1 MRLRSEQLHSHL
13 HGNTTLAPVYLIT
26 GDEPLQKLE
35 SIDLVCQAAR
45 QQGFDERTV
54 FEVEHGFDWQS
65 LLQVSNNLSLFS
77 NRNLIELRMGSS
89 KPGKEGGSVL
99 IDFTKQASEDTLL
112 IISMDKLDKASLK
125 TKWVKSLESHG
136 ILLQTWPINAEQLP
150 VWLQS
155 RARQYQKQLTL
166 DAARLIAIRVEGN
179 LLAARQEL
187 DKLDLLIDNNSIE
200 VNDVINVVADSSRYN
215 VFNMIEDAY
224 LGNATRAITQLD
236 GLKDEGTEPLALFGA
251 IMWELRRTCS
261 MAAQLEMG
269 VSIDSLFQSGR
280 IWDQKKRALGAVLKR
295 HKKTVFDEL
304 LDFCA
309 GIDKQLKSINRDC
322 AWDQL
327 ELLMLKIAGIDMFKL
342 KQNQFM

>member
-1 MRLRSEQLHSHL
+1 MRLRPEQLHSHL
-13 HGNTTLAPVYLIT
+13 HSNTALAPVYLIT

-35 SIDLVCQAAR
+35 SIDLIRQAAR

-54 FEVEHGFDWQS
+54 FEVERGFDWQS
-65 LLQVSNNLSLFS
+65 LLQVGNNLSLFS
-77 NRNLIELRMGSS
+77 NRNLIELRMGRS
-89 KPGKEGGSVL
+89 KPGKEGSSVL
-99 IDFTKQASEDTLL
+99 IDFTKQASEETLL

-125 TKWVKSLESHG
+125 TKWVKSLESQG
-136 ILLQTWPINAEQLP
+136 MLLQTWPINANQLP
-150 VWLQS
+150 VWLQN
-155 RARQYQKQLTL
+155 RARKYQKQLTL

-187 DKLDLLIDNNSIE
+187 DKLDLLIDKNSID
-200 VNDVINVVADSSRYN
+200 VNDIINVVADSSRYN

-224 LGNATRAITQLD
+224 LGNATRAITQLN
-236 GLKDEGTEPLALFGA
+236 GLKNEGTEPLTLFGA

-261 MAAQLEMG
+261 MATQLETG
-269 VSIDSLFQSGR
+269 VPMDSLFRSYQ
-280 IWDQKKRALGAVLKR
+280 IWDQKKRALVAVLKR

-309 GIDKQLKSINRDC
+309 GIDKQVKSINKDR

-327 ELLMLKIAGIDMFKL
+327 DLLMLKIAGIDTFKL
-342 KQNQFM
+342 KQNQFI